1 MNINLTLLGQT
12 ITFVIFVWTCMKFAW
27 PPIKAMMAER
37 QEAIASGLKA
47 AQDAEDRLAK
57 AASDVEEEKTQ
68 AKAEAAKIIEAARTQ
83 SAQMIDEAKNIAKEE
98 ADRILETAKS
108 EIDQDMN
115 RARETLRRELSG
127 LVISGAEQVLQESID
142 ARKHEAL
149 LEQLAAELH

>member
-1 MNINLTLLGQT
+1 MNINLTLLGQS
-12 ITFVIFVWTCMKFAW
+12 ITFAIFVWFCMRFAW
-27 PPIKAMMAER
+27 PPIKSMMAER
-37 QEAIASGLKA
+37 QATIASGLRA

-57 AASDVEEEKTQ
+57 AASDVEEEKNQ

-115 RARETLRRELSG
+115 RAREALRRELSG
-127 LVISGAEQVLQESID
+127 LVISGAEQVLQESVD
-142 ARKHEAL
+142 ASKHEAL
-149 LEQLAAELH
+149 LEQLAGEL